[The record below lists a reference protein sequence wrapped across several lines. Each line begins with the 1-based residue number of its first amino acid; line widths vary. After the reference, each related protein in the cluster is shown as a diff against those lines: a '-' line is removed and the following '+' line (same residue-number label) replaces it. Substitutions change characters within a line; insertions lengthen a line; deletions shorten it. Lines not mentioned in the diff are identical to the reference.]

1 MDFEKTFDLDHLIFT
16 ERKCRTC
23 GTTKEL
29 LSDFYRTRRNRT
41 TPSAYS
47 YECKDCTKIRIKNKK
62 RKQYPEIY
70 PDW

>member
-1 MDFEKTFDLDHLIFT
+1 MDFEKTFDLDHLVFT

-23 GTTKEL
+23 GITKEL
-29 LSDFYRTRRNRT
+29 LSDFYGTRRNRT

-62 RKQYPEIY
+62 RKEYPEIY